1 MAAPTGVNQGA
12 PQEPAKSGSAQAQSV
27 EPPPEVV
34 PAKAVPPPAPPAEE
48 ELAAAGPGHAQ
59 GELAEAGPQDARG
72 ELAEAGPRDAEGELA
87 GAGRGDAEPD
97 AAEVAQAAPGEAGGR
112 VPDAAEDSRDVS
124 RLAVAGIIV
133 GIIALVAAAAGV
145 LAVITHGFRPK
156 TVITYRPAAVFGL
169 RPGECVNS
177 APNGLSVT
185 VVSCAAPHDAEVFAR
200 FSLPASAWPGAAAAR
215 QAAGQGCASRL
226 GGYLNPAFAGIG
238 LTEEYVYPDQAAW
251 LAGERTVVCEVRATN
266 GPLSGSVGKAR

>member
-1 MAAPTGVNQGA
+1 M
-12 PQEPAKSGSAQAQSV
+12 